1 MNCKQANENISIK
14 EVMESFSLFPSKE
27 HPKTAYYYAIN
38 RQERTPSL
46 LVNYVKNIAFDFGTG
61 KQYDVVSIVQELKQC
76 TVSDALEYLSRFD
89 FSFQKQKGN
98 LNNPKEETKSYQIL
112 EVKEVSHPALIEYL
126 KYRKLESQKS
136 ELQEIHY
143 EMNGKNY
150 FGLGFKND
158 SGGYEIRSSF
168 SKICLGKK
176 DITTIKNNSA
186 NLKVFEGFTDYL
198 SHKILEPEKTP
209 SDYLILNSVAMVH
222 KTSGLF
228 GNYKSVEMCLDND
241 RAGEQCRDSILKIF
255 PEADD
260 RSNEYFPHQDLN
272 DFLISQEE
280 KTLEN
285 KLEKN
290 QTAIHESEENRN
302 IYRRKR

>member
-76 TVSDALEYLSRFD
+76 TVSDALEYLEKFD

-176 DITTIKNNSA
+176 DITTIKNNSENGTLLIA
-186 NLKVFEGFTDYL
+186 HCEETDKKSLK
-198 SHKILEPEKTP
+198 
-209 SDYLILNSVAMVH
+209 
-222 KTSGLF
+222 
-228 GNYKSVEMCLDND
+228 
-241 RAGEQCRDSILKIF
+241 SILKKGAEITLLIG
-255 PEADD
+255 PEGDFSD
-260 RSNEYFPHQDLN
+260 NEIKLAIENGYIPVTLGETRLRTETAAIVGCHSVAFVNQD
-272 DFLISQEE
+272 
-280 KTLEN
+280 
-285 KLEKN
+285 
-290 QTAIHESEENRN
+290 
-302 IYRRKR
+302 

>member
-89 FSFQKQKGN
+89 FPYNKPSVTEAITAEN
-98 LNNPKEETKSYQIL
+98 TNQIL
-112 EVKEVSHPALIEYL
+112 EVKELIHPALLDYL
-126 KYRKLESQKS
+126 KSRKLESQKS
-136 ELQEIHY
+136 ELSEVHY
-143 EMNGKNY
+143 RINDKRY

-198 SHKILEPEKTP
+198 SLKILEPEKTP

-222 KTSGLF
+222 KASGLF
-228 GNYKSVEMCLDND
+228 GNYKSVEMYLDND

-272 DFLISQEE
+272 NFLISQEE

-290 QTAIHESEENRN
+290 QTAIHESEGNRD

>member
-89 FSFQKQKGN
+89 FSYKKQSVTEAITAEN
-98 LNNPKEETKSYQIL
+98 TNQIL
-112 EVKEVSHPALIEYL
+112 EVKEVIHPALLDYL
-126 KYRKLESQKS
+126 KSRKLESQKS
-136 ELQEIHY
+136 ELSEVHY
-143 EMNGKNY
+143 RINDKRY

-176 DITTIKNNSA
+176 DITTIKNNSE

-198 SHKILEPEKTP
+198 SNKILEPEKTP
-209 SDYLILNSVAMVH
+209 SDNLILNSVAMVH
-222 KTSGLF
+222 KASGLF
-228 GNYKSVEMCLDND
+228 GNYKSVEMYLDND

-290 QTAIHESEENRN
+290 QTAIHEPEGNSN

>member
-89 FSFQKQKGN
+89 FSYKKQSVTEAITAEN
-98 LNNPKEETKSYQIL
+98 TNQIL
-112 EVKEVSHPALIEYL
+112 EVKEVIHPALLDYL
-126 KYRKLESQKS
+126 KSRKLESQKS
-136 ELQEIHY
+136 ALSEVHY
-143 EMNGKNY
+143 RINDKRY

-176 DITTIKNNSA
+176 DITTIKNNSE

-198 SHKILEPEKTP
+198 SLKILEPEKTP

-228 GNYKSVEMCLDND
+228 GNYKSVEMYLDND

-290 QTAIHESEENRN
+290 QTSIHESEENRN

>member
-89 FSFQKQKGN
+89 FPYKKPSVTEAITAEN
-98 LNNPKEETKSYQIL
+98 TNQIL
-112 EVKEVSHPALIEYL
+112 EVKEVSHPALLDYL
-126 KYRKLESQKS
+126 KSRKLESQKS
-136 ELQEIHY
+136 ELSEVYYRI
-143 EMNGKNY
+143 NDKRY

-168 SKICLGKK
+168 SKICFGKK
-176 DITTIKNNSA
+176 DITTIKNNSE
-186 NLKVFEGFTDYL
+186 NLKVFEGFIDYL
-198 SHKILEPEKTP
+198 SLKILEPEKRP

-222 KTSGLF
+222 KASGLF
-228 GNYKSVEMCLDND
+228 GNYKSVEMYLDND

-260 RSNEYFPHQDLN
+260 RSSEYFPHQDLN

-290 QTAIHESEENRN
+290 QTAIHEPEGNRN

>member
-1 MNCKQANENISIK
+1 M
-14 EVMESFSLFPSKE
+14 
-27 HPKTAYYYAIN
+27 
-38 RQERTPSL
+38 
-46 LVNYVKNIAFDFGTG
+46 NYVKNIAFDFGTG

-76 TVSDALEYLSRFD
+76 TVSDALEYLEKFD

-176 DITTIKNNSA
+176 DITTIKNNSE

-198 SHKILEPEKTP
+198 SFKILAQEKTP

-222 KTSGLF
+222 KASGIF
-228 GNYKSVEMCLDND
+228 GNYKSVEMYLDND

-255 PEADD
+255 PKADD
-260 RSNEYFPHQDLN
+260 RSSEYFPHQDLN

-290 QTAIHESEENRN
+290 QTAIHEPEGNRN
-302 IYRRKR
+302 IYKRKR

>member
-1 MNCKQANENISIK
+1 MVNLT
-14 EVMESFSLFPSKE
+14 VFSS
-27 HPKTAYYYAIN
+27 
-38 RQERTPSL
+38 
-46 LVNYVKNIAFDFGTG
+46 
-61 KQYDVVSIVQELKQC
+61 
-76 TVSDALEYLSRFD
+76 
-89 FSFQKQKGN
+89 
-98 LNNPKEETKSYQIL
+98 
-112 EVKEVSHPALIEYL
+112 
-126 KYRKLESQKS
+126 
-136 ELQEIHY
+136 
-143 EMNGKNY
+143 
-150 FGLGFKND
+150 
-158 SGGYEIRSSF
+158 YEIRSSF

-222 KTSGLF
+222 KASGLF
-228 GNYKSVEMCLDND
+228 GNYKSVEMYLDND

-290 QTAIHESEENRN
+290 QTAIHEPEGNRN

>member
-89 FSFQKQKGN
+89 FFYKKPSVTEAFTAEN
-98 LNNPKEETKSYQIL
+98 TNQIL
-112 EVKEVSHPALIEYL
+112 EVKEVIHPALLDYL
-126 KYRKLESQKS
+126 KSRKLESQKS

-176 DITTIKNNSA
+176 DITTIKNNSE

-198 SHKILEPEKTP
+198 SLKILEPEKIP
-209 SDYLILNSVAMVH
+209 SDHLILNSVAMVH
-222 KTSGLF
+222 KASGLF
-228 GNYKSVEMCLDND
+228 GNYKSVEMYLDND

-290 QTAIHESEENRN
+290 QTVIHESEENRN

>member
-176 DITTIKNNSA
+176 DITTIKNNSE

-228 GNYKSVEMCLDND
+228 GNYKSVEMYLDND

>member
-27 HPKTAYYYAIN
+27 HPKTAYYNAIN

-89 FSFQKQKGN
+89 FPYNKPSVTEAITAEN
-98 LNNPKEETKSYQIL
+98 TNQIL
-112 EVKEVSHPALIEYL
+112 EVKELIHPALLDYL
-126 KYRKLESQKS
+126 KSRKLESQKS
-136 ELQEIHY
+136 ELSEVHY
-143 EMNGKNY
+143 RINDKRY

-176 DITTIKNNSA
+176 DITTIKNNSE
-186 NLKVFEGFTDYL
+186 NLKVFEGFTDYF
-198 SHKILEPEKTP
+198 SFKILEPEKTP
-209 SDYLILNSVAMVH
+209 SDHLILNSVAMVH

-228 GNYKSVEMCLDND
+228 GNYKSVEMYLDND

-290 QTAIHESEENRN
+290 QTAIHEPEGNRN